1 MKLLVLVLKRVAWFF
16 PTVLGLMVITFT
28 ISHIIP
34 ADPVAFVAGE
44 NATQEQVEALRTQL
58 GLDQPMH
65 VQLARYVRDVLTGDF
80 GVSLYTMRPISEDLA
95 SRLPASLELI
105 IAAVLV
111 SALVGIPLGVV
122 SAVNR
127 NSLLDH
133 ALRVITVSGLA
144 IASFWLAILFQLLF
158 AMRLGWTPLQGRVDG
173 WGPDE
178 ITGFFLVDSLVMGDF
193 EMFRDVLA
201 HMALP
206 VLTLAFPAM
215 ATIVRF
221 TRAGVLEAINSNYV
235 MYEQAMGFPRR
246 AIIWKYVLR
255 NSLIGTVTQIGLIF
269 GILIANTV
277 VVEAV
282 FDFPGLGLYAVQSIL
297 QSDYN
302 AIMGFTL
309 VAGIVFIVINLL
321 VDIAHG
327 FIDPRES
334 R

>member
-1 MKLLVLVLKRVAWFF
+1 MKLLVLVLKRIAWFF

-28 ISHIIP
+28 ISHVIP

-44 NATQEQVEALRTQL
+44 NATQEQVEALRKQL
-58 GLDQPMH
+58 GLDQPMYI
-65 VQLARYVRDVLTGDF
+65 QLGRYIGDVLTGDL
-80 GVSLYTMRPISEDLA
+80 GMSLYTQRPISEDLA
-95 SRLPASLELI
+95 RRLPASLELI
-105 IAAVLV
+105 IASVLV
-111 SALVGIPLGVV
+111 SAVVGVPLGVV
-122 SAVNR
+122 SAVRR
-127 NSLLDH
+127 NSMLDH
-133 ALRVITVSGLA
+133 VLRIVTVSGLA
-144 IASFWLAILFQLLF
+144 IASFWLAILLQLLF
-158 AMRLGWTPLQGRVDG
+158 AMELGWTPLQGRVDG

-178 ITGFFLVDSLVMGDF
+178 ITGFFLVDSLIMGDF

-201 HMALP
+201 HMVLP

-246 AIIWKYVLR
+246 IVIWKYVLR

-282 FDFPGLGLYAVQSIL
+282 FDWPGLGLYAVQSIL

-302 AIMGFTL
+302 AIMGFTII
-309 VAGIVFIVINLL
+309 AGVVFIVINLL
-321 VDIAHG
+321 VDITHG